1 MHPSRTG
8 PTHPGPTVSRRA
20 VLGGAAATFGLLAL
34 VGSTGCSSSG
44 RSTTGDS
51 LAALGRDLAKGPDGA
66 RLGDAP
72 PAGLHAPIADQAA
85 LLAGLRALDPAIRA
99 DFAEGRTVL
108 ADGWLLSDTEAA
120 ALVAYARG

>member
-1 MHPSRTG
+1 MCPS
-8 PTHPGPTVSRRA
+8 PPVPTVSRRA

-34 VGSTGCSSSG
+34 VGPTACSSSG
-44 RSTTGDS
+44 RSTSGDP
-51 LAALGRDLAKGPDGA
+51 LAALGRDLAKGPEGS
-66 RLGDAP
+66 RLGASP
-72 PAGLHAPIADQAA
+72 PDGLQAPIADQAA
-85 LLAGLRALDPAIRA
+85 LMAGLTALELAIRA